1 MIKIKKSSLIT
12 IIIASVI
19 GAVLIAGGIGYGL
32 MAANGVTLVNREKY
46 ETYEEIAEKYG
57 KLYRLQTMIE
67 NNYLWEVDEESQM
80 DSVYKALVSSLGDK
94 YSAYYDAEETE

>member
-46 ETYEEIAEKYG
+46 
-57 KLYRLQTMIE
+57 
-67 NNYLWEVDEESQM
+67 
-80 DSVYKALVSSLGDK
+80 
-94 YSAYYDAEETE
+94 